1 VEALSK
7 DEFLALLA
15 TAKASRPRGARD
27 WLMILTHFWH
37 AGRASEIIHLTRDSI
52 QDGFIVFD
60 RLKGSETCEQ
70 ELVEHANPLLSER
83 LPLIELA
90 LNTPPGVPL
99 FRMCRQHYWRL
110 VRKHA
115 LAAGIPRHKAKTTVL
130 KHTICTLM
138 IENAPVNKVQRRAGH
153 VSGASTLRYMKA
165 KESDVDRIVVG
176 AVGL

>member
-1 VEALSK
+1 MEALSK

-15 TAKASRPRGARD
+15 TAKAARDRD

-37 AGRASEIIHLTRDSI
+37 AGRNSEIIHLTRDNI
-52 QDGFIVFD
+52 QDGFIIFD
-60 RLKGSETCEQ
+60 RLKGSETCRQ
-70 ELVEHANPLLSER
+70 ELVEHENPLLSEC

-99 FRMCRQHYWRL
+99 FKMCRQHYWRI

-130 KHTICTLM
+130 KHTICSLM

-165 KESDVDRIVVG
+165 KESDVDRIVVD